1 MPAKRDAFI
10 LKKIPE
16 TKQPPEWEAL
26 LESFGEGEIAPIRGS
41 FDVDNIPSH
50 DELPSARLERQCEC
64 PPNDPALLCVDCYL
78 DKASRLGTSPP
89 GRDSDFVTQFNS
101 FPYALKLR
109 ALGDKRAFQVHFTN
123 KKDCDAAC
131 QAAVDLKNPLLG
143 EKNVFLAYKKWRIVN
158 WTVFGRRPDQEGL
171 CRLDPLD
178 ATEVRKELPRL
189 ALSAQR
195 IRRYLQPFRPRITE
209 VLATFGKGHILPAD
223 RARAQ
228 SYRAAITLDSWKRRL
243 RIP

>member
-1 MPAKRDAFI
+1 MPVKRNSFI
-10 LKKIPE
+10 LEKIPE
-16 TKQPPEWEAL
+16 TKQPPEWEAR
-26 LESFGEGEIAPIRGS
+26 LEAVGEGEVGPSRGGLG
-41 FDVDNIPSH
+41 VDDIPST
-50 DELPSARLERQCEC
+50 DEPPNAFLERECEC
-64 PPNDPALLCVDCYL
+64 LPNDPATICLDCYL
-78 DKASRLGTSPP
+78 DKASRLGTAPP
-89 GRDSDFVTQFNS
+89 GRDNDFVTHFNP
-101 FPYALKLR
+101 FPYALNIR

-209 VLATFGKGHILPAD
+209 VLATFGKGHILPTD

-228 SYRAAITLDSWKRRL
+228 SYRAGVTLESWKRRL
-243 RIP
+243 GIP